1 MPRVSP
7 RLVLRSLSIAAGFVT
22 ALVAGCV
29 FYVDETECGPFAY
42 DYRGSCFCEDGYE
55 GDDPYVDGCSP
66 VVTFLLTDDC
76 NDEQDVYWKLY
87 SDDRDWSW
95 PAGESTYLTPGF
107 GIDQYQTITCEF
119 EEWICFGAETSGGL
133 VYGVGLD
140 FGADCSDC
148 CFRCES
154 GQIDLG
160 FLTCN

>member
-1 MPRVSP
+1 MHAAMGDELDAAFGRRDAPAGIEDKDR
-7 RLVLRSLSIAAGFVT
+7 RS
-22 ALVAGCV
+22 
-29 FYVDETECGPFAY
+29 D
-42 DYRGSCFCEDGYE
+42 
-55 GDDPYVDGCSP
+55 
-66 VVTFLLTDDC
+66 
-76 NDEQDVYWKLY
+76 DEQDVYWKLY